1 MKRPLV
7 RARQLAGYL
16 RRPLASS
23 KFLHKKVLRRL
34 LEKPVALRYSGY
46 RSRMIRIQPRNYL
59 LLMALVVCHVR
70 PALAL
75 QKAPTLGANVVVTGH
90 LVCLDGSL
98 RETACAPA
106 PGTFGL
112 KVHGDKIYP
121 LRKHENVDAL
131 FVEKRLQTRDFK
143 LTLRKEAEPS
153 PWFELVKAQLIR
165 GGKVY
170 DFYYFCDVCNI
181 TTHAPGIC
189 LCCRQE
195 TDYRESLAE

>member
-1 MKRPLV
+1 
-7 RARQLAGYL
+7 
-16 RRPLASS
+16 
-23 KFLHKKVLRRL
+23 
-34 LEKPVALRYSGY
+34 
-46 RSRMIRIQPRNYL
+46 MIRVQPRNYFL
-59 LLMALVVCHVR
+59 FI
-70 PALAL
+70 ALAFYHVWPGL
-75 QKAPTLGANVVVTGH
+75 AEQKAPALGANLVVTGH

-106 PGTFGL
+106 PGTLGL
-112 KVHGDKIYP
+112 KVDGGKIYP

-131 FVEKRLQTRDFK
+131 FVERKLQTRDFK
-143 LTLRKEAEPS
+143 LTLRKESEPS

-189 LCCRQE
+189 LCCRQP